1 MEPISSDLAAKIWEG
16 VVMGLALAVTIAGGF
31 AMGRIEGVHIDDD
44 HPPPEDGVGDG
55 GA

>member
-1 MEPISSDLAAKIWEG
+1 MEPTSSDLAARIWDG

-31 AMGRIEGVHIDDD
+31 AMGRIDGVQIDDD
-44 HPPPEDGVGDG
+44 HPPSDEGVGEG